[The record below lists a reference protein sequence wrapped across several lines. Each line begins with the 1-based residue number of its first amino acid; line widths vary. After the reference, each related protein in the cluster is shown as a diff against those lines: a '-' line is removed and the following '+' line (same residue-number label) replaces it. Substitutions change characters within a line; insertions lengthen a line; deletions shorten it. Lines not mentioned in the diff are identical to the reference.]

1 MSNYITHFLDSARG
15 VYIPR
20 DFALMIDPQDWT
32 GIDPQ
37 DLQTLKDGPDSEFY
51 WDAWESVLNN
61 AESLDGWTLHQDGD
75 LWLVQLDKAI
85 SDFNSHCESVLEYE
99 ERHWDAGDAYAHCVQ
114 EVDVQDVQR
123 QLDEEIMIKDEANGD
138 ALGYSWVK
146 KLNLNLHGLSVDQV
160 SEIAL
165 DVFNMVPG
173 SVFGPYEDG
182 LVVGAFAV
190 QEIEIEIPGEF
201 LDVIELIEH
210 AVDAYVTGTG
220 RAYTS
225 TDAVWY
231 AVASVQ
237 DLQAGIDNTAG
248 ESVPSESQESLEPLG
263 IAAE

>member
-20 DFALMIDPQDWT
+20 DFAEIIDPQDWT

-37 DLQTLKDGPDSEFY
+37 DLQTLKSGPDSEFY
-51 WDAWESVLNN
+51 WDAWQSVLDY
-61 AESLDGWTLHQDGD
+61 AESKDGWTLHQDGD

-85 SDFNSHCESVLEYE
+85 SDFNSHCESVREYE
-99 ERHWDAGDAYAHCVQ
+99 ERHGDAGDAYAHCVQ
-114 EVDVQDVQR
+114 DVDAGDISR
-123 QLDEEIMIKDEANGD
+123 QLGDEVMIKDGANGD

-146 KLNLNLHGLSVDQV
+146 RLQLDMRGLSLDEV

-165 DVFNMVPG
+165 ECFSMVPG
-173 SVFGPYEDG
+173 SVYGPYEDG
-182 LVVGAFAV
+182 LVLDAFAV
-190 QEIEIEIPGEF
+190 QEIEIEIPSEF
-201 LDVIELIEH
+201 LEVIELIES

-220 RAYTS
+220 RAYIS

-248 ESVPSESQESLEPLG
+248 ESVPSESQEFSEALR